1 MHNIQKYYFL
11 FKFYHFQYR
20 YSDAIGP
27 DVFYVEEAQETLKHV
42 QKIGVT
48 TLASKWIMSNT
59 RPEVIP
65 YEEHTTTKPSSSIT
79 ENLFGLIKSSDAQTA
94 ASKSNVNPAVNKKPQ
109 ELPSILK
116 KRSPEESPMISGSG
130 TLQCQNVSRKWKQF
144 DNLSRHIFL
153 IRDSLYLLLINFSL

>member
-1 MHNIQKYYFL
+1 MDTIYWRFYWNPEDALRSKRDYCQNMYYVRS
-11 FKFYHFQYR
+11 KSIIFYSNFIIQYR

-59 RPEVIP
+59 RPEVIS
-65 YEEHTTTKPSSSIT
+65 YEEHIMTKPSSSIT

-94 ASKSNVNPAVNKKPQ
+94 TSKSSVNSVINKKPQ

-130 TLQCQNVSRKWKQF
+130 K
-144 DNLSRHIFL
+144 
-153 IRDSLYLLLINFSL
+153 

>member
-1 MHNIQKYYFL
+1 MACRSI
-11 FKFYHFQYR
+11 FYSNFTIQYR

-48 TLASKWIMSNT
+48 TLASKWIVSNT

-94 ASKSNVNPAVNKKPQ
+94 ASKPNINPAINKKSQ

-116 KRSPEESPMISGSG
+116 KRSLEESPMISGSG
-130 TLQCQNVSRKWKQF
+130 ESQSQDVSRKRKQF
-144 DNLSRHIFL
+144 ENLSCHIL
-153 IRDSLYLLLINFSL
+153 IRLVICY